1 MTTSDLERRLADL
14 LHERAEGAM
23 TKTHTQEKLSSLLA
37 DRGDA
42 QRRRRWAAGGLA
54 AAAALVAVAVW
65 TGRGDVDRT
74 EQLPG
79 DGSEPVAIASS
90 FIRSSYAYEL
100 DRAEGML
107 STDVDMVDP
116 ETLDKWRD
124 QNAWYEAAG
133 FSVTDL
139 SCREESTS
147 SAGTEVHC
155 TFALRG
161 MGSEHLGVGPY
172 GGNTFDLTVLD
183 GEITSVKEYWPF
195 EENGFSDEMWEPF
208 ADWIQQ
214 THPDDADVMYT
225 DASLTEPRPGP
236 TSMGLWELR
245 VRQYAE
251 LER

>member
-14 LHERAEGAM
+14 LQERAEGAM
-23 TKTHTQEKLSSLLA
+23 TKTNTQEKLSSLLA
-37 DRGDA
+37 DRGSA
-42 QRRRRWAAGGLA
+42 QRRRRWAAGGLV
-54 AAAALVAVAVW
+54 AAAALLAVAVW
-65 TGRGDVDRT
+65 MGRGDVDRT
-74 EQLPG
+74 EPPPA
-79 DGSEPVAIASS
+79 GSSEAVATASS
-90 FIRSSYAYEL
+90 FILSSYAHEL

-116 ETLDKWRD
+116 ETLGKWRNT
-124 QNAWYEAAG
+124 NAWYEAAG

-139 SCREESTS
+139 ACREVSTS
-147 SAGTEVHC
+147 SAGTAVHC
-155 TFALRG
+155 SFALHG
-161 MGSEHLGVGPY
+161 MGSESLGRGPY
-172 GGNTFDLTVLD
+172 LGNTFDLTVLD